1 VVNPYETKVR
11 EVEIKG
17 KRRKEFRLYVPPSIS
32 RTTFGGLV
40 KNPFLCLSN
49 GKQSVGVLN
58 WIFGLSVAEIW
69 GLEYILVMAHQK
81 VKK

>member
-1 VVNPYETKVR
+1 MHVVNPYETKVR

-32 RTTFGGLV
+32 RTTFGVLV

-49 GKQSVGVLN
+49 GK
-58 WIFGLSVAEIW
+58 
-69 GLEYILVMAHQK
+69 
-81 VKK
+81 